1 MITDCEESGEDVD
14 IWSLIDDVGA
24 RPQIEAARRQEIH
37 HHHGDT
43 IRIEKIEGSTGVA
56 IGRQASSKV
65 DEG

>member
-1 MITDCEESGEDVD
+1 MD

-24 RPQIEAARRQEIH
+24 RPQIEAARKQEIH

-56 IGRQASSKV
+56 VGRKASSKV